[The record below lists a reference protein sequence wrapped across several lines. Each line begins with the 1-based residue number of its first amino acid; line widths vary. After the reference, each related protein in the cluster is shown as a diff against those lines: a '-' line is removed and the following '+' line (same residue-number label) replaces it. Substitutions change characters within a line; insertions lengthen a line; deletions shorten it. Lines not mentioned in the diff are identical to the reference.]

1 MTRLNLAGAALCGLI
16 LGAAFL
22 TGEGAHHYFNLTG
35 LLIVVAGTFG
45 ATLLSFPSK
54 VLGSSIRVAW
64 NVYRVEAVTP
74 ARVVEA
80 LMELALLSRQDGM
93 LSLQNHEGRTEVT
106 YLKTALEM
114 LVDGYSESEMRDLL
128 HTESTFFLRRREE
141 LERVFR
147 HMAQLAPS
155 FGVAGSVVGLIGLL
169 TGLGDLAVILESIPL
184 ALTSTLYGVL
194 LGSFVFHPIAESI
207 HSKTEQEMFLQRL
220 IVEGVVAVQRE
231 SNPSRL
237 ERKLLSFL
245 TPAARPRNQQ
255 SFDQIRRKYRKLQM
269 QRDESGMPLHV
280 HGASGSPK
288 GSSTATRRDPK
299 PARRYPA
306 APGTSPNR

>member
-1 MTRLNLAGAALCGLI
+1 MSRINLAGAALCALI
-16 LGAAFL
+16 MTAAFL
-22 TGEGAHHYFNLTG
+22 SGEGAHHYLNLTG
-35 LLIVVAGTFG
+35 LLIVVAGTLG
-45 ATLLSFPSK
+45 ATLLSFPSAM
-54 VLGSSIRVAW
+54 LRSALHVAW
-64 NVYRVEAVTP
+64 NVYRVEPVTP

-80 LMELALLSRQDGM
+80 LMELALLSRHDGM
-93 LSLQNHEGRTEVT
+93 LSLQNIEGRTDVT

-114 LVDGYSESEMRDLL
+114 LVDGYEEQEMRDLL
-128 HTESTFFLRRREE
+128 QTESTFFLRRREE

-147 HMAQLAPS
+147 HIAQLSPA

-169 TGLGDLAVILESIPL
+169 TGIGDVSTILASIPI

-194 LGSFVFHPIAESI
+194 FGSFIFQPIAESI

-220 IVEGVVAVQRE
+220 IVEGVVAVHRE

-255 SFDQIRRKYRKLQM
+255 SFDQIRRKYRKLKM
-269 QRDESGMPLHV
+269 QRGSAELELRVHGRDESARATSSTREP
-280 HGASGSPK
+280 
-288 GSSTATRRDPK
+288 GSSRRF
-299 PARRYPA
+299 PA
-306 APGTSPNR
+306 AP